1 VRPRRRPPKGRAR
14 SKRVR
19 ANRRLVNFAGFAACA
34 ALLAYALYTQLYL
47 GLDPCPLCIFQR
59 IGIALLGVVFLAAA
73 LHHPPGRSASGYA
86 LLIGAAAL
94 ATLAV
99 AARHVYVQSLPPGSL
114 PSCGA
119 PLAVLLKF
127 TPLWQVIRKVLT
139 GSGEC
144 GEVSWRFLGLAMP
157 AWVLI
162 WALILGGLGVKANL
176 RRGAGAAR

>member
-1 VRPRRRPPKGRAR
+1 
-14 SKRVR
+14 VR
-19 ANRRLVNFAGFAACA
+19 ADRRLVNFAGFAACA
-34 ALLAYALYTQLYL
+34 ALLAYALYTQFYQ
-47 GLDPCPLCIFQR
+47 GLEPCPLCVFQR

-73 LHHPPGRSASGYA
+73 VHNPRGRGGAVYA
-86 LLIGAAAL
+86 CLLGVAAL

-119 PLAVLLKF
+119 PLASLLKF
-127 TPLWQVIRKVLT
+127 MPLWQVIRKVLT

-144 GEVSWRFLGLAMP
+144 GQVNWRFLGLAMP

-162 WALILGGLGVKANL
+162 WALILGGAGVAANL
-176 RRGAGAAR
+176 RRGASAAR